1 MGGLAAGPV
10 GTPATVSGHRL
21 RRRTQ
26 TVVNYVEDAYLRDD
40 VCCGSALCAS
50 CVPPPGAPPTP
61 LRADASHYLV
71 PDADALVAYLDFL
84 ESPSAR
90 DVVLLASEAKAAHAL
105 GDARVSRAI
114 RALCGDRRGRVKLFP
129 NDHCRATSVVNP
141 ARRREILRSLPF
153 DALPSSSA
161 AVAALVHPVLRAA
174 AWYASHAVRGAFP
187 VVVLSDTI
195 RSDRLDGAVPTG
207 VEVLD
212 ADAYFARFHADDP
225 ATTRLYESI
234 VSAREEGAEEGA
246 ECLKSAEFRSSR
258 RRVAFAPHLSPSALA
273 DGLAAGELL
282 EGAIRVSPRA
292 PDEAVVSTRGGGVD
306 ADTTDADAAFAAGDV
321 LIPTRAL
328 RNRAFDGDVVAV
340 RLIPASRWVESRSRS
355 VVDDEPN
362 DDEPNDDE
370 PNDDDTDDKDE
381 EESSEENGSGE
392 KSSSEDRRAP
402 PETPHRAPP
411 ERRLVPT
418 GEVVGVLRA
427 RGADHV
433 AIISEADATE
443 LSSNPTRSASFG
455 SVLAIPSDR
464 RAPKLRLR
472 TRRAREYVGQRLL
485 VRVDGWRATS
495 RHPDARVLRVLGP
508 AGDADAETAALLA
521 RFDIP
526 DAPFTPAAL
535 ANLPPEGDGWTVSAD
550 EVARRRDMR
559 GARTMSIDPPG
570 CVDVDDA
577 VSVSALPDG
586 AGWEVGVHIADV
598 SSFVREGTALDLEA
612 RERGTTVYLVD
623 RRLDM
628 LPALLSEN
636 LASLLA
642 GRDRLAT
649 SCVSRVAPDMT
660 SLAPPWFGKTVIRS
674 NHQLHYY
681 QAQAIADGAPPPSRE
696 DFLPPEETARVAE
709 DLAVVSAFAAARH
722 DARTRAGAVELAS
735 AELRFETT
743 SDGAP
748 SEVLTKGEVPM
759 MRVVAEL
766 MIAANAAVAARVRD
780 AFPSS
785 ALLRRHAPPRT
796 DGFELLA
803 GLCDAEGVRLDAS
816 SGATLSRSLDEA
828 SRVARDPAA
837 AELFRG
843 TATRAMSEAQY
854 VSAGEPPPADGGGH
868 AHYGLALEHYTHF
881 TSPIRR
887 YADVVVHRQLHAA
900 LESGGDGSERDGNG
914 SGGKATDAGTTR
926 TDSPSVSAARV
937 SLSHASV
944 APIAAALNERTR
956 ASKRAQQ
963 RCAELYLLALL
974 RERPTVE
981 PALVHD
987 VRDDGAL
994 VFFPR
999 FHLRGAVRLAG
1010 REGAEGAVLPAVRT
1024 TWIETNAPAGSWG
1037 ARRHLRAVPPEP
1049 DPNVRLERVG
1059 RSRYED
1065 ERAPAPGVRYVDA
1078 RTGRPVPNAP
1088 ELRLLTRVWVQMSA
1102 EDHLARGPRLVL
1114 TLLDPTHPDAAAA
1127 AERERESERERRTNA
1142 NRRLKHLD
1150 ERRATPRSTEH
1161 RDERGERGE
1170 RADED
1175 DEKEDEKEDEK
1186 DGGPPRRG
1194 SRRENKRRRAAAKCA
1209 AALSRLAG
1217 EFADMRLVDD
1227 DAFDDDGMHRWR
1239 RRVEDGRSHASV
1251 VGGRV
1256 GVVDGSGTVATLR
1269 RRWWRAACRARG
1281 GVGGGVGDARVR
1293 ERRTD
1298 RATEEKSRRR
1308 GVTRRRREARVG
1320 RSRRGGREAERFARR
1335 SGVDDDEGSI
1345 A

>member
-195 RSDRLDGAVPTG
+195 RPDRLDGAVPTG

-246 ECLKSAEFRSSR
+246 ECLKGAEFRRSR

-306 ADTTDADAAFAAGDV
+306 ADAFDADAAFAAGDV

-340 RLIPASRWVESRSRS
+340 RLLPASRWVESRSRS
-355 VVDDEPN
+355 VIDD
-362 DDEPNDDE
+362 D

-381 EESSEENGSGE
+381 EESSEENCSGE

-402 PETPHRAPP
+402 PETPRRAPPETPRRAPP

-495 RHPDARVLRVLGP
+495 RHPDARVLRVLGF

-535 ANLPPEGDGWTVSAD
+535 ANLPPEGVGWTVSAD

-649 SCVSRVAPDMT
+649 SCVWRVAPDMT

-681 QAQAIADGAPPPSRE
+681 QAQAIADCAPPPSRE
-696 DFLPPEETARVAE
+696 DVLPPEETARVAE

-816 SGATLSRSLDEA
+816 SGETLSRSLDEA
-828 SRVARDPAA
+828 SRLARDPAA

-854 VSAGEPPPADGGGH
+854 VSAGEPPPPDGGGH

-900 LESGGDGSERDGNG
+900 LEREEKETSEGDGNG
-914 SGGKATDAGTTR
+914 SGGKATEAPGKRQTPRNLTR
-926 TDSPSVSAARV
+926 TDSPSVSAAARV

-1024 TWIETNAPAGSWG
+1024 TWIETNAPAETPPRRPARPRPERSTRTRRTKQIRRRKRRRARGSVRG
-1037 ARRHLRAVPPEP
+1037 RANGSTGSERARTSTTHT
-1049 DPNVRLERVG
+1049 RVG
-1059 RSRYED
+1059 AD
-1065 ERAPAPGVRYVDA
+1065 VR
-1078 RTGRPVPNAP
+1078 
-1088 ELRLLTRVWVQMSA
+1088 
-1102 EDHLARGPRLVL
+1102 
-1114 TLLDPTHPDAAAA
+1114 
-1127 AERERESERERRTNA
+1127 
-1142 NRRLKHLD
+1142 
-1150 ERRATPRSTEH
+1150 
-1161 RDERGERGE
+1161 
-1170 RADED
+1170 
-1175 DEKEDEKEDEK
+1175 
-1186 DGGPPRRG
+1186 GGPPRARTET
-1194 SRRENKRRRAAAKCA
+1194 R
-1209 AALSRLAG
+1209 
-1217 EFADMRLVDD
+1217 VDAPGP
-1227 DAFDDDGMHRWR
+1227 DA
-1239 RRVEDGRSHASV
+1239 
-1251 VGGRV
+1251 
-1256 GVVDGSGTVATLR
+1256 
-1269 RRWWRAACRARG
+1269 
-1281 GVGGGVGDARVR
+1281 
-1293 ERRTD
+1293 
-1298 RATEEKSRRR
+1298 SRRR
-1308 GVTRRRREARVG
+1308 GRRRARAGKRAREANEREPEDEKSTRRR
-1320 RSRRGGREAERFARR
+1320 SRRTSIDGTSRRERRERRARR
-1335 SGVDDDEGSI
+1335 RR
-1345 A
+1345 

>member
-195 RSDRLDGAVPTG
+195 RPDRLDGAVPTG

-246 ECLKSAEFRSSR
+246 ECLKGAEFRRSR

-340 RLIPASRWVESRSRS
+340 RLLPASRWVESRSRS
-355 VVDDEPN
+355 VIDD
-362 DDEPNDDE
+362 D

-381 EESSEENGSGE
+381 EESSEENCSGE

-402 PETPHRAPP
+402 PETPRRAPP

-495 RHPDARVLRVLGP
+495 RHPDARVLRVLGF

-535 ANLPPEGDGWTVSAD
+535 ANLPPEGVGWTVSAD

-649 SCVSRVAPDMT
+649 SCVWRVAPDMT

-681 QAQAIADGAPPPSRE
+681 QAQAIADCAPPPSRE
-696 DFLPPEETARVAE
+696 DVLPPEETARVAE

-816 SGATLSRSLDEA
+816 SGETLSRSLDEA
-828 SRVARDPAA
+828 SRLARDPAA

-854 VSAGEPPPADGGGH
+854 VSAGEPPPPDGGGH

-900 LESGGDGSERDGNG
+900 LEREEKETSEGDGNG
-914 SGGKATDAGTTR
+914 SGGKATEAPGKRQTPRNLTR
-926 TDSPSVSAARV
+926 TDSPSVSAAARV

-1037 ARRHLRAVPPEP
+1037 ARRHLRAVPPNP

-1065 ERAPAPGVRYVDA
+1065 ENVGAPGVRYVDA

-1142 NRRLKHLD
+1142 NRRTKNLRDAVRD
-1150 ERRATPRSTEH
+1150 EHRSTEH

-1175 DEKEDEKEDEK
+1175 DEEEDEKEDEK
-1186 DGGPPRRG
+1186 DGGPPRRA

-1251 VGGRV
+1251 VGDRV

-1269 RRWWRAACRARG
+1269 RRWWRAACRAAEASVVASATRASAS
-1281 GVGGGVGDARVR
+1281 D
-1293 ERRTD
+1293 ERF
-1298 RATEEKSRRR
+1298 A
-1308 GVTRRRREARVG
+1308 RRRRRAAAAGLRAAAARRALVEAV
-1320 RSRRGGREAERFARR
+1320 EAERFARR

-1345 A
+1345 S

>member
-1 MGGLAAGPV
+1 M
-10 GTPATVSGHRL
+10 
-21 RRRTQ
+21 
-26 TVVNYVEDAYLRDD
+26 
-40 VCCGSALCAS
+40 
-50 CVPPPGAPPTP
+50 
-61 LRADASHYLV
+61 

-195 RSDRLDGAVPTG
+195 RPDRLDGAVPTG

-246 ECLKSAEFRSSR
+246 ECLKGAEFRRSR

-306 ADTTDADAAFAAGDV
+306 ADAFDADAAFAAGDV

-340 RLIPASRWVESRSRS
+340 RLFTRSRWVESRSRS
-355 VVDDEPN
+355 VV

-381 EESSEENGSGE
+381 EESSEE
-392 KSSSEDRRAP
+392 KRSSEDRRAP
-402 PETPHRAPP
+402 PETPRRAPP
-411 ERRLVPT
+411 GRRLVPT

-495 RHPDARVLRVLGP
+495 RHPDARVLRVLGH

-535 ANLPPEGDGWTVSAD
+535 ANLPPEGVGWTVSAD

-649 SCVSRVAPDMT
+649 SCVWRVAPDMT

-696 DFLPPEETARVAE
+696 DCTPAGGNRARRRGPRGGVRVRGGATRRANPRGRGGTRLRGTPFR
-709 DLAVVSAFAAARH
+709 DDVGRRAVGGVDQGRGAH
-722 DARTRAGAVELAS
+722 DARRGGTHDRRQRRRRRARA
-735 AELRFETT
+735 RR
-743 SDGAP
+743 
-748 SEVLTKGEVPM
+748 VPIL
-759 MRVVAEL
+759 RVVASPR
-766 MIAANAAVAARVRD
+766 AAENGRVR
-780 AFPSS
+780 
-785 ALLRRHAPPRT
+785 
-796 DGFELLA
+796 
-803 GLCDAEGVRLDAS
+803 
-816 SGATLSRSLDEA
+816 
-828 SRVARDPAA
+828 
-837 AELFRG
+837 
-843 TATRAMSEAQY
+843 
-854 VSAGEPPPADGGGH
+854 
-868 AHYGLALEHYTHF
+868 
-881 TSPIRR
+881 
-887 YADVVVHRQLHAA
+887 
-900 LESGGDGSERDGNG
+900 
-914 SGGKATDAGTTR
+914 
-926 TDSPSVSAARV
+926 
-937 SLSHASV
+937 
-944 APIAAALNERTR
+944 
-956 ASKRAQQ
+956 
-963 RCAELYLLALL
+963 
-974 RERPTVE
+974 
-981 PALVHD
+981 
-987 VRDDGAL
+987 
-994 VFFPR
+994 
-999 FHLRGAVRLAG
+999 
-1010 REGAEGAVLPAVRT
+1010 
-1024 TWIETNAPAGSWG
+1024 
-1037 ARRHLRAVPPEP
+1037 
-1049 DPNVRLERVG
+1049 
-1059 RSRYED
+1059 
-1065 ERAPAPGVRYVDA
+1065 
-1078 RTGRPVPNAP
+1078 
-1088 ELRLLTRVWVQMSA
+1088 
-1102 EDHLARGPRLVL
+1102 
-1114 TLLDPTHPDAAAA
+1114 
-1127 AERERESERERRTNA
+1127 
-1142 NRRLKHLD
+1142 
-1150 ERRATPRSTEH
+1150 TP
-1161 RDERGERGE
+1161 
-1170 RADED
+1170 
-1175 DEKEDEKEDEK
+1175 
-1186 DGGPPRRG
+1186 
-1194 SRRENKRRRAAAKCA
+1194 
-1209 AALSRLAG
+1209 
-1217 EFADMRLVDD
+1217 
-1227 DAFDDDGMHRWR
+1227 
-1239 RRVEDGRSHASV
+1239 
-1251 VGGRV
+1251 
-1256 GVVDGSGTVATLR
+1256 
-1269 RRWWRAACRARG
+1269 
-1281 GVGGGVGDARVR
+1281 
-1293 ERRTD
+1293 
-1298 RATEEKSRRR
+1298 R
-1308 GVTRRRREARVG
+1308 GVTRRRGGSIGRVVGRDVVAIARRGVATRARSRGGGTVSRNGDARHVRGAVRQRGGATTPGRGRTRALRTRVGALHALHVANQKVRGRRRAQTTPRRARARRKRDVGRRRKWIGRESDRSPGKATDAPESDANRFPVRLRRRPGVSVARVG
-1320 RSRRGGREAERFARR
+1320 RADRRGAQRTYPRE
-1335 SGVDDDEGSI
+1335 
-1345 A
+1345 

>member
-258 RRVAFAPHLSPSALA
+258 LRVAFAPHLSPSALA

-340 RLIPASRWVESRSRS
+340 RLLPASRWVESRSRS

-649 SCVSRVAPDMT
+649 SCVWRVAPDMT

-722 DARTRAGAVELAS
+722 GARTRAGAVELAS

-816 SGATLSRSLDEA
+816 SGETLSRSLDEA

-926 TDSPSVSAARV
+926 TDSPSVSAAARV

-987 VRDDGAL
+987 VRDNGAL

-1127 AERERESERERRTNA
+1127 AERERESERERRTHA

-1194 SRRENKRRRAAAKCA
+1194 SRRENKRRRVAAKCA

-1217 EFADMRLVDD
+1217 EFADMRLVND

-1269 RRWWRAACRARG
+1269 RRWWRAASRAAEASVVASATRASAS
-1281 GVGGGVGDARVR
+1281 D
-1293 ERRTD
+1293 ERI
-1298 RATEEKSRRR
+1298 A
-1308 GVTRRRREARVG
+1308 RRRRRAAAAGLRAAAARRALVEAV
-1320 RSRRGGREAERFARR
+1320 EADARR
-1335 SGVDDDEGSI
+1335 SDSRDG
-1345 A
+1345 AA